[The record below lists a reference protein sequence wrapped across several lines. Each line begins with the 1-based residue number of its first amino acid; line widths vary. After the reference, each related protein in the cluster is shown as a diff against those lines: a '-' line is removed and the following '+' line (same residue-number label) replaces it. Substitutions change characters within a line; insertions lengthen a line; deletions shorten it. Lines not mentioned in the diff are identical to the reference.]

1 MVIES
6 TLYVAKANKYAFSA
20 TQSHSTGFFV
30 PHASTCM
37 FLELGTWNITSLSST
52 IKQPLYVSSE
62 RKRKWDH
69 TMKSWFITA
78 TQLIGQF
85 ADLIYTAHY
94 WYLHIHRFPCCLLSS
109 CHLGSWCVVIN
120 HNDTARFLYVTG
132 MIVLYSSCA
141 FKSSHIF
148 FGFVFVIAHWST

>member
-52 IKQPLYVSSE
+52 IKQPLYVYSE
-62 RKRKWDH
+62 KKRKWDH

-94 WYLHIHRFPCCLLSS
+94 WYLHIHRFPCCLLIWYRATRQS
-109 CHLGSWCVVIN
+109 
-120 HNDTARFLYVTG
+120 TAW
-132 MIVLYSSCA
+132 VLY
-141 FKSSHIF
+141 KHHTL
-148 FGFVFVIAHWST
+148 VIRLLCTPCVPNVICLEYGSAHK